1 MATGSCE
8 ESLSIEGILDHH
20 GAQRSREAF
29 TSGLGGHRIL
39 RPLPTF
45 QKKTQG
51 QGKKQLEGS
60 LERRE
65 DEKR

>member
-1 MATGSCE
+1 MATGSYE
-8 ESLSIEGILDHH
+8 ESLSIEGIPDQD

-45 QKKTQG
+45 QKKA
-51 QGKKQLEGS
+51 
-60 LERRE
+60 
-65 DEKR
+65 